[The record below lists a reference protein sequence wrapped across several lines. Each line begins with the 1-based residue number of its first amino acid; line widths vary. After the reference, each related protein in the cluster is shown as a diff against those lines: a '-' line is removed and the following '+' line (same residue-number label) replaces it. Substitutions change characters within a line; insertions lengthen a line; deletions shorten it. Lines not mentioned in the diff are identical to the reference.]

1 MSNTTQTDIPVV
13 DANHLGNVN
22 QPTANNDWW
31 ICRGVVPMDFIPIN
45 PLMTVFHDDHLMD
58 PMVHLIVLTADLHM
72 ESTSYISS
80 KSNY

>member
-1 MSNTTQTDIPVV
+1 
-13 DANHLGNVN
+13 
-22 QPTANNDWW
+22 
-31 ICRGVVPMDFIPIN
+31 MDFVPIN

-80 KSNY
+80 KSNYWWKKTINEVRTEKSNCGI